1 MGDDQTLE
9 GIFESLGPVAEA
21 MRTLYPI
28 CLERQQ
34 LMARVKRLMDWEDDK
49 VEAWFKVPNL
59 HFGGTSADMLLVARR
74 GHVVE
79 AFIKE
84 AEANKVSENEG

>member
-1 MGDDQTLE
+1 MGDGETLE

-34 LMARVKRLMDWEDDK
+34 LMKNVKRLLDWEDDK
-49 VEAWFKVPNL
+49 VEAWFKTPNFN
-59 HFGGTSADMLLVARR
+59 FGGVSPDMLLVSRK